1 MKIDRPLLERFL
13 LRLPTLRTLVVGD
26 LMLDEYLWGKTERIS
41 PEAPVAIVDVSRDDL
56 RLGGAG
62 NVINNLATL
71 GCQVAVLSVVGD
83 DADGH
88 KLAERLAAKGIAH
101 PGIIFEAGRLTTR
114 KTRILAGHQQV
125 LRIDREIRASI
136 TTASEDQ
143 LLTAACTALANCDL
157 LLLSDYRKG
166 VLTDRITMALIAMA
180 NRARGILNSAFGIS
194 MCATIPSA

>member
-26 LMLDEYLWGKTERIS
+26 LMLDEYLWGKTDRIS

-88 KLAERLAAKGIAH
+88 KLAERLATKGIAS
-101 PGIIFEAGRLTTR
+101 PGIIFEPGRLTTR
-114 KTRILAGHQQV
+114 
-125 LRIDREIRASI
+125 
-136 TTASEDQ
+136 DQ
-143 LLTAACTALANCDL
+143 RCQ
-157 LLLSDYRKG
+157 
-166 VLTDRITMALIAMA
+166 
-180 NRARGILNSAFGIS
+180 
-194 MCATIPSA
+194 